1 MKSSRCSKKWDTTMS
16 NNTPEPKFYTIKELL
31 TKDLYV
37 IPMYQRN
44 YAWADQE
51 INQLIDDVLDYE
63 TKYSKQTQESSNAN
77 YYIGTLVVYKQKD
90 GSYEVIDGQQRLTTL
105 SLLAIY
111 LKNNSDES
119 VLSWYQTDYLN
130 LSFECRDKSTY
141 TLQALFNNIL
151 SDKDK
156 HLANKQEDKINPAIL
171 NGYKIIEETL
181 EPKVKERNTTL
192 KAFSD
197 YVSNN
202 IKILRVEVPEHTDLN
217 HYFEVMNN
225 RGEQLE
231 KHEIL
236 KSHLLSVVQN
246 DSQLTTV
253 INTVWEG
260 VSNMEKYI
268 QTAFD
273 TNLRTKIFG
282 ESWKEFKLSSF
293 DDLTKCFAEDKL
305 EKDSQKKEQKIETT
319 DEEQLM
325 SILQVLS
332 SDKRFLTEDDAQGDD
347 SERFRSV
354 INFPSF
360 LMQVL
365 RVYIHGKKQ
374 IKPVVLAEEDAK
386 EFESKTIRLD
396 DKALLDEFE
405 SHILKDV
412 DTVKDFIFYLLKCK
426 FMFDKYII
434 KRQYL
439 NGDESWELKKYLKS
453 NNNSGSYNN
462 TFSNSTGEEGDD
474 SSSDGLNKKVIMLLA
489 SFHVSIPSMSYKYWL
504 DGALHW
510 LVNHSSEEGV
520 SADDYLRYL
529 TNMADSFLFDRYLA
543 EEQLDYYDI
552 VYKNECQ
559 PQSKPNDTQGINH
572 KLLMYGQIRNNFV
585 FNYLDYLIWQDKGG
599 TNGKYQD
606 FEFSFRSS
614 VEHFYPQTPDGI
626 DGMTRDD
633 LDSFGNLCL
642 ITHSQNSSFSNKP
655 PLEKLG
661 SIKHKYLDTNKNVK
675 GFPNLKMV
683 ELAEKLD
690 GQWSSDNQSVSVYS
704 SLIKEHE
711 HDMIKLYVKNL

>member
-1 MKSSRCSKKWDTTMS
+1 MKLSLCSKKWGTTMS
-16 NNTPEPKFYTIKELL
+16 NNTPEPKFYDIKKLL
-31 TKDLYV
+31 TEDSYV

-51 INQLIDDVLDYE
+51 INQLIDDVLDYQ
-63 TKYSKQTQESSNAN
+63 TKGSNNDN

-111 LKNNSDES
+111 LKNEPDESDES
-119 VLSWYQTDYLN
+119 VLSWYQTDNLN

-141 TLQALFNNIL
+141 TLQALFSKTLSNNG
-151 SDKDK
+151 K
-156 HLANKQEDKINPAIL
+156 HLANKKEDKINSAIL
-171 NGYKIIEETL
+171 NGYKIIEKTL
-181 EPKVKERNTTL
+181 KSKVRERNTTL

-197 YVSNN
+197 YVSTN
-202 IKILRVEVPEHTDLN
+202 IKLLRVEVPDHTDLN

-236 KSHLLSVVQN
+236 KSKLLGVVQK
-246 DSQLTTV
+246 DRQLTTV

-268 QTAFD
+268 QTAFN

-282 ESWKEFKLSSF
+282 EDWKGFKLSGF
-293 DDLTKCFAEDKL
+293 DDLTKCFVEDKL
-305 EKDSQKKEQKIETT
+305 EKDSQRKEQEVEAT
-319 DEEQLM
+319 DEDQPM

-332 SDKRFLTEDDAQGDD
+332 SDKRFSTKDDEQGDD

-374 IKPVVLAEEDAK
+374 IKPVVLAEGHAK
-386 EFESKTIRLD
+386 EVESKTIRLD

-405 SHILKDV
+405 SHILNDAA
-412 DTVKDFIFYLLKCK
+412 TVKDFIFYLLKCK
-426 FMFDKYII
+426 FLFDKYII

-439 NGDESWELKKYLKS
+439 NDDESWELKKYLKS
-453 NNNSGSYNN
+453 NSNSASYNN
-462 TFSNSTGEEGDD
+462 TFGNSTGEENND
-474 SSSDGLNKKVIMLLA
+474 SPDGGLNEQIVMLLA

-510 LVNHSSEEGV
+510 LVNHSSEEGL
-520 SADDYLRYL
+520 SADDYLSYL

-543 EEQLDYYDI
+543 KEQLDYYDI
-552 VYKNECQ
+552 VYENGCH
-559 PQSKPNDTQGINH
+559 PQGKPDNIQDIIKH
-572 KLLMYGQIRNNFV
+572 KLLRYGQIRNNFI

-599 TNGKYQD
+599 AKGKYQD

-626 DGMTRDD
+626 DGMTEYD

-642 ITHSQNSSFSNKP
+642 ITHSQNSSFSNKS

-661 SIKHKYLDTNKNVK
+661 SIKHKYLDTDSKGK

-683 ELAEKLD
+683 ELADELD
-690 GQWSSDNQSVSVYS
+690 GQWSSDNQDVSVYS
-704 SLIKEHE
+704 NLIQEHE
-711 HDMIKLYVKNL
+711 RNMVRLFVKAR

>member
-16 NNTPEPKFYTIKELL
+16 NNTPEPKFYDIKKLL
-31 TKDLYV
+31 TEDSYV

-44 YAWADQE
+44 YAWAEQE
-51 INQLIDDVLDYE
+51 INQLIDDVLDYQA
-63 TKYSKQTQESSNAN
+63 KGSSNAN

-111 LKNNSDES
+111 LNNAS
-119 VLSWYQTDYLN
+119 VLNWYQTNQLN

-141 TLQALFNNIL
+141 TLQALFNNKL
-151 SDKDK
+151 SDKGK
-156 HLANKQEDKINPAIL
+156 HLDKKHEDEINPAIL
-171 NGYKIIEETL
+171 NGYKIIEKTL
-181 EPKVKERNTTL
+181 KSKVKERNTTL
-192 KAFSD
+192 EDFSD
-197 YVSNN
+197 YVSNS

-236 KSHLLSVVQN
+236 KSHLLSFVQN
-246 DSQLTTV
+246 YSQLTTV

-268 QTAFD
+268 QTAFN

-282 ESWKEFKLSSF
+282 ESWNDFKLSSF
-293 DDLTKCFAEDKL
+293 DDLIKCFAEDKL
-305 EKDSQKKEQKIETT
+305 EKDSQRKEQKVEVD
-319 DEEQLM
+319 DEDKPM
-325 SILQVLS
+325 SILEVLS
-332 SDKRFLTEDDAQGDD
+332 SDTRFSTEDDSLGDD

-365 RVYIHGKKQ
+365 RVYIHGMKQ
-374 IKPVVLAEEDAK
+374 IKPVDLLEEHNR
-386 EFESKTIRLD
+386 ELESKTIRLD

-405 SHILKDV
+405 SHILKDA

-426 FMFDKYII
+426 FLFDKYII

-439 NGDESWELKKYLKS
+439 NGNESWELKRYLKS
-453 NNNSGSYNN
+453 TNNSGQYSNTYSNN
-462 TFSNSTGEEGDD
+462 TSEKDD
-474 SSSDGLNKKVIMLLA
+474 NNNLNDSLNKQIVMLLA

-510 LVNHSSEEGV
+510 LVNNSSEEGL
-520 SADDYLRYL
+520 SADHYLSYL

-543 EEQLDYYDI
+543 EEPLDYYEI
-552 VYKNECQ
+552 VYENGCQ
-559 PQSKPNDTQGINH
+559 PQGKPNDTQGINDN
-572 KLLMYGQIRNNFV
+572 KFLRYGEIRNNFI

-599 TNGKYQD
+599 TQGKYQD

-626 DGMTRDD
+626 EGMTTDD

-642 ITHSQNSSFSNKP
+642 ITHSQNSLFSNKP

-661 SIKHKYLDTNKNVK
+661 SIKNKFLNGK
-675 GFPNLKMV
+675 NKENKLPNLKMV
-683 ELAEKLD
+683 ELAEKLN
-690 GQWSSDNQSVSVYS
+690 GQWTAENQDVGVYS
-704 SLIKEHE
+704 NIIKEHGGN
-711 HDMIKLYVKNL
+711 MTQLFVKAR

>member
-1 MKSSRCSKKWDTTMS
+1 MKSSHCLKKWDTTMS
-16 NNTPEPKFYTIKELL
+16 NNTPELNFYNI
-31 TKDLYV
+31 KDLLNKDSYV

-51 INQLIDDVLDYE
+51 INQLIDDVLDYQ
-63 TKYSKQTQESSNAN
+63 TKGSNNDN

-111 LKNNSDES
+111 LKNESDES
-119 VLSWYQTDYLN
+119 VLSWYQTDNLN

-141 TLQALFNNIL
+141 TLQALFNKTL
-151 SDKDK
+151 SNNGK

-171 NGYKIIEETL
+171 NGYKIIEKTL
-181 EPKVKERNTTL
+181 KSKVKERNTTL

-197 YVSNN
+197 YVSTN

-236 KSHLLSVVQN
+236 KSKLLSAVQN

-268 QTAFD
+268 QTAFN

-282 ESWKEFKLSSF
+282 EDWKEFKLLSF
-293 DDLTKCFAEDKL
+293 DDLTKCFVEDKL
-305 EKDSQKKEQKIETT
+305 EKDSQRKEQKIEAT
-319 DEEQLM
+319 DEDQLM
-325 SILQVLS
+325 SVLQVLS
-332 SDKRFLTEDDAQGDD
+332 SNKRFSTEDDEQGDD

-374 IKPVVLAEEDAK
+374 IKPVVLAEGHAK
-386 EFESKTIRLD
+386 EVESKTISLD

-405 SHILKDV
+405 SHILNDAA
-412 DTVKDFIFYLLKCK
+412 TVKDFIFYLLKCK
-426 FMFDKYII
+426 FFFDKYII

-453 NNNSGSYNN
+453 NSNSASYNN
-462 TFSNSTGEEGDD
+462 TFGNSTGEEDDD
-474 SSSDGLNKKVIMLLA
+474 SPDGGLNKQTIMLLA

-510 LVNHSSEEGV
+510 LVNHSSEE
-520 SADDYLRYL
+520 SLNADGYLKYL
-529 TNMADSFLFDRYLA
+529 TNMADSFLFDRYFA
-543 EEQLDYYDI
+543 EEQLDYYEI
-552 VYKNECQ
+552 VYKNGCQ
-559 PQSKPNDTQGINH
+559 PQGKPDNTQSINDTF
-572 KLLMYGQIRNNFV
+572 LRYGQIRNNFI

-599 TNGKYQD
+599 TKGKYQD

-614 VEHFYPQTPDGI
+614 VEHFYPQTPDDI

-661 SIKHKYLDTNKNVK
+661 SIKHKYLDTNKKGK

-683 ELAEKLD
+683 ELSDKLD
-690 GQWSSDNQSVSVYS
+690 GQWSSDNQDVSVYRD
-704 SLIKEHE
+704 LIKEHE
-711 HDMIKLYVKNL
+711 RNMVQLFVTEQ

>member
-181 EPKVKERNTTL
+181 EPKIKERNTTL

-293 DDLTKCFAEDKL
+293 EDLTNCFAEDKL

-520 SADDYLRYL
+520 SADYYLRYL

>member
-1 MKSSRCSKKWDTTMS
+1 MISQ
-16 NNTPEPKFYTIKELL
+16 TPELRFYTIKEILN
-31 TKDLYV
+31 TDSYV

-51 INQLIDDVLDYE
+51 INQLIDDVLDYQ
-63 TKYSKQTQESSNAN
+63 TKSSNHTN

-111 LKNNSDES
+111 LKNEFNES
-119 VLSWYQTDYLN
+119 VLSLYQKDNLN

-141 TLQALFNNIL
+141 TLQALFNKTL
-151 SDKDK
+151 SNKGK
-156 HLANKQEDKINPAIL
+156 RLANQHEDKINPAIL

-181 EPKVKERNTTL
+181 ESKVKERKTTMN
-192 KAFSD
+192 AFSD

-236 KSHLLSVVQN
+236 KSKLLGVVQN
-246 DSQLTTV
+246 DSLLTTV

-268 QTAFD
+268 QTAFN
-273 TNLRTKIFG
+273 TKLRTKIFG
-282 ESWKEFKLSSF
+282 EEWKNFKISSF
-293 DDLTKCFAEDKL
+293 EDLTKYFAEDKL
-305 EKDSQKKEQKIETT
+305 EKDFQRKEQKVEAI
-319 DEEQLM
+319 DEDKPM

-332 SDKRFLTEDDAQGDD
+332 SDVRFTTEEDSQSDD

-374 IKPVVLAEEDAK
+374 IKPVDLTEAE
-386 EFESKTIRLD
+386 SQTVRLD

-405 SHILKDV
+405 SHILKDA

-426 FMFDKYII
+426 FLFDKYII
-434 KRQYL
+434 KRQYF
-439 NGDESWELKKYLKS
+439 NGDESWELKQYKS
-453 NNNSGSYNN
+453 QSSSVSYSN
-462 TFSNSTGEEGDD
+462 TFGNSTSEDSNDNPNDD
-474 SSSDGLNKKVIMLLA
+474 LNKQIVMLLA

-504 DGALHW
+504 DGALNW
-510 LVNHSSEEGV
+510 LVNHSSESGV
-520 SADDYLRYL
+520 NSNDYLNYL

-543 EEQLDYYDI
+543 EQPLDYYEI
-552 VYKNECQ
+552 VYKNGCQ
-559 PQSKPNDTQGINH
+559 PKGKSNNIKNINRE
-572 KLLMYGQIRNNFV
+572 LLMYGQIRNNFV
-585 FNYLDYLIWQDKGG
+585 FNYLDYLIWKDEGG
-599 TNGKYQD
+599 SKGKYQN

-626 DGMTRDD
+626 VGMNKDH
-633 LDSFGNLCL
+633 LDCFGNLCL

-661 SIKHKYLDTNKNVK
+661 SIRNKYLNANNKGK
-675 GFPNLKMV
+675 GFPNLKMI
-683 ELAEKLD
+683 ELADKLN
-690 GQWSSDNQSVSVYS
+690 GQWSSENQDVSVYS

-711 HDMIKLYVKNL
+711 HDMIELYVKAQ

>member
-1 MKSSRCSKKWDTTMS
+1 MT
-16 NNTPEPKFYTIKELL
+16 NQTPEPKFYTIEEILN
-31 TKDLYV
+31 TDSYV

-51 INQLIDDVLDYE
+51 INQLIDDVLDY
-63 TKYSKQTQESSNAN
+63 QTQHPNNNRN

-111 LKNNSDES
+111 LKNES
-119 VLSWYQTDYLN
+119 VLSWYQKDSLN

-141 TLQALFNNIL
+141 TLQALFNKTL
-151 SDKDK
+151 SNKGKRLDK
-156 HLANKQEDKINPAIL
+156 QYEDKINLSIL

-181 EPKVKERNTTL
+181 ESKVKERKTTME
-192 KAFSD
+192 AFSD

-236 KSHLLSVVQN
+236 KAKLLGVVQN
-246 DSQLTTV
+246 DSLLTTV

-268 QTAFD
+268 QTAFKPS
-273 TNLRTKIFG
+273 LRTKIFG
-282 ESWKEFKLSSF
+282 EDWNDFKISSF
-293 DDLTKCFAEDKL
+293 DGLTNYFAEAML
-305 EKDSQKKEQKIETT
+305 EKDSQKAPIF
-319 DEEQLM
+319 EESDANNAM

-332 SDKRFLTEDDAQGDD
+332 SDKRFTTEEGLQSDD

-374 IKPVVLAEEDAK
+374 IKPVDLTEAE
-386 EFESKTIRLD
+386 SQTVRLD

-405 SHILKDV
+405 SHILKDA
-412 DTVKDFIFYLLKCK
+412 DIVKDFIFYLLKCK
-426 FMFDKYII
+426 FLFDKYII
-434 KRQYL
+434 KRQYF
-439 NGDESWELKKYLKS
+439 NGDESWELKQYLKS
-453 NNNSGSYNN
+453 TNNSVSYNN
-462 TFSNSTGEEGDD
+462 TFGNSTSEESDENPG
-474 SSSDGLNKKVIMLLA
+474 DGLNKQIVMLLA

-504 DGALHW
+504 DGALNW
-510 LVNHSSEEGV
+510 LVNRSSESGLNANE
-520 SADDYLRYL
+520 YLNYL
-529 TNMADSFLFDRYLA
+529 TNMADSFLFNRYLA
-543 EEQLDYYDI
+543 EQQLDYYEI
-552 VYKNECQ
+552 VYENECE
-559 PQSKPNDTQGINH
+559 PQNKPKNVQNIDH
-572 KLLMYGQIRNNFV
+572 ELLMYGQIRNNFV
-585 FNYLDYLIWQDKGG
+585 FNYLDYLIWKDKGG
-599 TNGKYQD
+599 SKGKYQD

-626 DGMTRDD
+626 DGMTKDN

-661 SIKHKYLDTNKNVK
+661 SIKHKYLNANNKGK
-675 GFPNLKMV
+675 GFPNLKMI
-683 ELAEKLD
+683 ELADKLD
-690 GQWSSDNQSVSVYS
+690 GQWTSENQDVSVYS
-704 SLIKEHE
+704 GLIKEHE
-711 HDMIKLYVKNL
+711 HDMIELYVKNL

>member
-1 MKSSRCSKKWDTTMS
+1 MS
-16 NNTPEPKFYTIKELL
+16 NNTPEPKFYDIKKLL
-31 TKDLYV
+31 TEDSYV

-51 INQLIDDVLDYE
+51 INQLIDDVLDYQ
-63 TKYSKQTQESSNAN
+63 TKGSNNDN
-77 YYIGTLVVYKQKD
+77 YYIGTLVVYQQKD

-111 LKNNSDES
+111 LKNNNNSDEP
-119 VLSWYQTDYLN
+119 VLSWYQTDSLN

-141 TLQALFNNIL
+141 TLQALFNKTL
-151 SDKDK
+151 SNNGK
-156 HLANKQEDKINPAIL
+156 HLANKKEDKINSAIL
-171 NGYKIIEETL
+171 NGYKIIEKTL
-181 EPKVKERNTTL
+181 ESKVGERDTTL

-197 YVSNN
+197 YVSHN

-236 KSHLLSVVQN
+236 KSHLLSAVQN
-246 DSQLTTV
+246 DSQLITV

-268 QTAFD
+268 QTAFN
-273 TNLRTKIFG
+273 TNLRAKIFG
-282 ESWKEFKLSSF
+282 KDWKEFRLSGF
-293 DDLTKCFAEDKL
+293 DDLTKCFVEDKL
-305 EKDSQKKEQKIETT
+305 EKDSQRKEQEVEAT
-319 DEEQLM
+319 DEDQPM

-332 SDKRFLTEDDAQGDD
+332 SDKRFSTEDDEQGDD

-354 INFPSF
+354 ITFPSF

-374 IKPVVLAEEDAK
+374 IKPMDLLGEHDRGLQ
-386 EFESKTIRLD
+386 SKTIRLD

-405 SHILKDV
+405 SHILKDA

-426 FMFDKYII
+426 FLFDKYII

-453 NNNSGSYNN
+453 NSNSASYNN
-462 TFSNSTGEEGDD
+462 TFGNSTGEEDDD
-474 SSSDGLNKKVIMLLA
+474 SSSEGFNKQIIMLLA

-510 LVNHSSEEGV
+510 LVNHSSEEGL
-520 SADDYLRYL
+520 SADDYLSYL

-552 VYKNECQ
+552 VYENGCQ
-559 PQSKPNDTQGINH
+559 PQGKPDNTQSIND
-572 KLLMYGQIRNNFV
+572 KFLRYGQIRNNFI

-599 TNGKYQD
+599 AKGKYQD

-626 DGMTRDD
+626 DGMTKYD

-661 SIKHKYLDTNKNVK
+661 SIKHKYLDTNEKGK

-683 ELAEKLD
+683 ELAEGLK
-690 GQWSSDNQSVSVYS
+690 GQWTSENQEVSIYS
-704 SLIKEHE
+704 NLIKEHE
-711 HDMIKLYVKNL
+711 RNMVRLFVTEQ